1 MDEPEGLVIDWIDNR
16 GGIVQLVGMRNGGG
30 HSLCRNIVAAAD
42 IIQRD
47 RLKCS
52 CLEQPAA
59 PLTRL
64 TVQPDTVAYQ
74 FLI

>member
-1 MDEPEGLVIDWIDNR
+1 
-16 GGIVQLVGMRNGGG
+16 
-30 HSLCRNIVAAAD
+30 
-42 IIQRD
+42 
-47 RLKCS
+47 
-52 CLEQPAA
+52 LEQPAA